1 MKWEGLEW
9 FEEKNLNINLLT
21 QLKKRLAS
29 YSQFFMESEQPVQ
42 VVFLFLF
49 MFWLRW
55 VFVGAHRLFVAAV
68 TSLVAEYRL

>member
-29 YSQFFMESEQPVQ
+29 YSQFFMESEQPTGS
-42 VVFLFLF
+42 LFISIYVL
-49 MFWLRW
+49 
-55 VFVGAHRLFVAAV
+55 AALGLCWGTQALCGCSDFSCCRV
-68 TSLVAEYRL
+68 